1 MIVVFTVHV
10 DEDHRVVDDVRTDVR
25 LMVDMV
31 VVIMGT

>member
-1 MIVVFTVHV
+1 MIIVFPVHV